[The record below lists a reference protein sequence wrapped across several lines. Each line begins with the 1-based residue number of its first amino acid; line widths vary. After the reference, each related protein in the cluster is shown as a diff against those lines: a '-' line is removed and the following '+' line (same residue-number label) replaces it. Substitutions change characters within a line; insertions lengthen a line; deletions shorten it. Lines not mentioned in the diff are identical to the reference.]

1 MAYTLIASY
10 RSPNFY
16 TPAQCLL
23 HYFRPRTIQGITIH
37 WWGLPSSG
45 QTFSGVTS
53 ELCRAGV
60 GKSAHYVAEAGR
72 VNRIVDDRNAAW
84 HSGSKTGNATTI
96 GIECNPRQSDGD
108 YQTVAE
114 LVRDLRRQYGDLPLW
129 PHNHWFAT
137 ACPGTYDLAR
147 IDALARVGQVSTVTT
162 APPAPVIVTP
172 ATPLPAT
179 PALALAQED
188 DMPTIY
194 DAPGRGLWL
203 ADGSGPLVGISSTGE
218 ADALTARGVQ
228 RLPVTAAV
236 LDQIRA
242 NRLGVEL
249 LFSPSGFAVGSATTG
264 YTALGKQTEVDH
276 WKSLGAVQRS
286 VDAETFANLTA

>member
-1 MAYTLIASY
+1 
-10 RSPNFY
+10 
-16 TPAQCLL
+16 
-23 HYFRPRTIQGITIH
+23 
-37 WWGLPSSG
+37 
-45 QTFSGVTS
+45 
-53 ELCRAGV
+53 
-60 GKSAHYVAEAGR
+60 
-72 VNRIVDDRNAAW
+72 
-84 HSGSKTGNATTI
+84 
-96 GIECNPRQSDGD
+96 
-108 YQTVAE
+108 
-114 LVRDLRRQYGDLPLW
+114 
-129 PHNHWFAT
+129 
-137 ACPGTYDLAR
+137 
-147 IDALARVGQVSTVTT
+147 
-162 APPAPVIVTP
+162 
-172 ATPLPAT
+172 
-179 PALALAQED
+179 
-188 DMPTIY
+188 MPTIY